1 MKPWK
6 APISDTKALKITR
19 KCLFNKAFTVRD
31 QEVVLEDVGYQIVEN
46 KETDASTEAEE
57 SEKVVN
63 VHIFTN
69 GNSISALEIYKLTL
83 VTVIEF
89 KSTKELVEYFKE
101 SNTLQ
106 GIVQDL
112 EEDGSIEEIYN
123 ELKDEGFACGNCLI
137 IPLGLDAE
145 TVLEAIDELNG

>member
-1 MKPWK
+1 MKK
-6 APISDTKALKITR
+6 LLKIGTLLLAVAM
-19 KCLFNKAFTVRD
+19 LFNLVACSSFGKVQKA
-31 QEVVLEDVGYQIVEN
+31 LEDVGYQIVEN

>member
-1 MKPWK
+1 MKK
-6 APISDTKALKITR
+6 LLKIGTLLLAVAM
-19 KCLFNKAFTVRD
+19 LFNLVACSSFGKVQKA
-31 QEVVLEDVGYQIVEN
+31 LEDVGYKLVEN
-46 KETDASTEAEE
+46 EKNETSQEAEE

-63 VHIFTN
+63 VYMFTN
-69 GNSISALEIYKLTL
+69 KESLEGIDKIKTTL

>member
-1 MKPWK
+1 MKK
-6 APISDTKALKITR
+6 LLKIGTLILIVTM
-19 KCLFNKAFTVRD
+19 LFNLVACSTFGRVQKT
-31 QEVVLEDVGYQIVEN
+31 LENIGYNLVEN
-46 KETDASTEAEE
+46 EENETSQEAEE

-63 VHIFTN
+63 VYMFTN
-69 GNSISALEIYKLTL
+69 KESLSGAGILRLTF

-106 GIVQDL
+106 GIAKDL
-112 EEDGSIEEIYN
+112 EEDGTVQEIYN
-123 ELKDEGFACGNCLI
+123 ELKDEGFAYGNCLI

-145 TVLEAIDELNG
+145 TVLDAIDEANG

>member
-1 MKPWK
+1 MKK
-6 APISDTKALKITR
+6 LLKIGTLILIVTM
-19 KCLFNKAFTVRD
+19 LFNLVACSSFGKVQKT
-31 QEVVLEDVGYQIVEN
+31 LEGIGYQLVEN

-137 IPLGLDAE
+137 IPVGLDAE

>member
-1 MKPWK
+1 MKK
-6 APISDTKALKITR
+6 LLKIGTLLLTVIM
-19 KCLFNKAFTVRD
+19 LFNLTACSSFGKVQKA
-31 QEVVLEDVGYQIVEN
+31 LEDVGYKLVEN
-46 KETDASTEAEE
+46 EENETSQEAEE

-63 VHIFTN
+63 VYMFTN
-69 GNSISALEIYKLTL
+69 AESISASEIYKLTF

-112 EEDGSIEEIYN
+112 EDERTIEEIYE

-137 IPLGLDAE
+137 IPFGSDDEA
-145 TVLEAIDELNG
+145 VLEAIDEVNG